1 MQIPSQYNRLMP
13 YMIIPNA
20 YAFISFMKNVFGA
33 TEQAIV
39 PRSEGVIMHGE
50 LRIGDAVIMFAD
62 VTEQFDARPAGIFI
76 YVENVDDTYKKAL
89 AAGASSMMEPV
100 QQPYGYTC
108 GFHDP
113 FDNDWW
119 PVQVTKESQ

>member
-1 MQIPSQYNRLMP
+1 MKIPSNYNRLMP
-13 YMIIPNA
+13 YLIIPNG
-20 YAFISFMKNVFGA
+20 YKFMEFMKTVFDA

-50 LRIGDAVIMFAD
+50 LRIGEAVIMFAD
-62 VTEQFDARPAGIFI
+62 VTEQFEARPAGIFI
-76 YVENVDDTYKKAL
+76 YVEDTDDTYKRAL
-89 AAGASSMMEPV
+89 DAGATSLMEPT

-113 FDNDWW
+113 FGNDWW
-119 PVQVTKESQ
+119 PVQPEK

>member
-1 MQIPSQYNRLMP
+1 MKIPSHYNRLMP
-13 YMIIPNA
+13 YIIIPNG
-20 YAFISFMKNVFGA
+20 YKFMEFMKNIFGA

-50 LRIGDAVIMFAD
+50 LRVGDAVIMFAD
-62 VTEQFDARPAGIFI
+62 VTDQFEARPAGIFI
-76 YVENVDDTYKKAL
+76 YVEDTDETYKKAIDEG
-89 AAGASSMMEPV
+89 AASLMKPT

-113 FDNDWW
+113 FGNDWW
-119 PVQVTKESQ
+119 PVQAEK

>member
-1 MQIPSQYNRLMP
+1 MKIPSNYNRLMP
-13 YMIIPNA
+13 YLIIPNG
-20 YAFISFMKNVFGA
+20 YKFMEFMKTVFDA

-50 LRIGDAVIMFAD
+50 LRIGEAVIMFAD
-62 VTEQFDARPAGIFI
+62 VTEQFEARPAGIFI
-76 YVENVDDTYKKAL
+76 YVEDTDDTYKRAL
-89 AAGASSMMEPV
+89 DAGATSLMEPT

-113 FDNDWW
+113 FGNDWW
-119 PVQVTKESQ
+119 PVQAEK